1 MVAWASMVFPLIS
14 RRKKTTF
21 SRDLA
26 PRCLAG
32 VKNPRVLRFFSILTN
47 SLGGLDSMFRFGVTA
62 TETDEG
68 PFGVR
73 TVFRIAGFR
82 RVGKLLMR
90 KGQKLV

>member
-1 MVAWASMVFPLIS
+1 
-14 RRKKTTF
+14 
-21 SRDLA
+21 
-26 PRCLAG
+26 
-32 VKNPRVLRFFSILTN
+32 
-47 SLGGLDSMFRFGVTA
+47 MFRFGVTA

-90 KGQKLV
+90 KGQKPV